1 VVRADELAEIPLF
14 ASLSEASR
22 EKLAP
27 WFEATTAGEGVRL
40 TGEGAAGYSFF
51 ILAEGGAVVT
61 SDGATLANLGPG
73 DFFGEVAILGDGRRT
88 QRSRRPHRPTS
99 SSCSAASFEGSS
111 KRTRTSLTG
120 SRKRCGSASRSEL
133 SADASPVARGRP
145 PHAVRHGPAWTRTSL
160 QIGLLLASLGAPV
173 GARHAHPRSNLT
185 HLAALSRL
193 ISGSAQHDPR
203 MPRSA

>member
-1 VVRADELAEIPLF
+1 MRAEPPVCGVARFSRVVRADELAEIPLF

-73 DFFGEVAILGDGRRT
+73 DFFGEVAILGDGRRSAT
-88 QRSRRPHRPTS
+88 VTTTSPANLLMFGGEFRRLQQEHPDLADRIEEAMRQR
-99 SSCSAASFEGSS
+99 
-111 KRTRTSLTG
+111 L
-120 SRKRCGSASRSEL
+120 
-133 SADASPVARGRP
+133 
-145 PHAVRHGPAWTRTSL
+145 AVRS
-160 QIGLLLASLGAPV
+160 
-173 GARHAHPRSNLT
+173 
-185 HLAALSRL
+185 
-193 ISGSAQHDPR
+193 
-203 MPRSA
+203 